1 MGMSYERPRNEYVS
15 STMAT
20 RLLTIEPSAML
31 QDAAHRMADRRV
43 GAILVTDAEHHLIGI
58 LTERDVLRAV
68 GSGTIEGTV
77 EQWMTRDPITVGP
90 EATNGEAAMMMIHG
104 GFRHVPICEHGKLI
118 GVVSIRDLLTLPDES
133 PKGA

>member
-1 MGMSYERPRNEYVS
+1 MSYERPRNDYVS

-20 RLLTIEPSAML
+20 KLLTIEPSAML
-31 QDAAHRMADRRV
+31 QDAAHRMAERRV
-43 GAILVTDAEHHLIGI
+43 GAILVTDEAHHLIGI

-104 GFRHVPICEHGKLI
+104 GFRHVPVCEDSRLVGI
-118 GVVSIRDLLTLPDES
+118 VSIRDLLTLPNES
-133 PKGA
+133 PKGV

>member
-1 MGMSYERPRNEYVS
+1 MGMTYQRPREDYVS

-43 GAILVTDAEHHLIGI
+43 GAILVTDGASLVGI

-68 GSGTIEGTV
+68 GRGTIEGTV

-104 GFRHVPICEHGKLI
+104 GFRHVPVCDDGRLVGI
-118 GVVSIRDLLTLPDES
+118 VSIRDLLTLPNES
-133 PKGA
+133 PKGV

>member
-1 MGMSYERPRNEYVS
+1 
-15 STMAT
+15 MAT
-20 RLLTIEPSAML
+20 KLLTIEPSAML
-31 QDAAHRMADRRV
+31 QDAAHRMAERRV
-43 GAILVTDAEHHLIGI
+43 GAILVTDEAHHLIGI

-104 GFRHVPICEHGKLI
+104 GFRHVPICDGGKLI

>member
-1 MGMSYERPRNEYVS
+1 MGMTYQRPREDYVS

-20 RLLTIEPSAML
+20 RLLTIEPGATL

-43 GAILVTDAEHHLIGI
+43 GAILVTDGDSLVGI

-68 GSGTIEGTV
+68 GRGTIDGSV

-104 GFRHVPICEHGKLI
+104 GFRHVPVCDHGKLVGI
-118 GVVSIRDLLTLPDES
+118 VSIRDLLTLPNES
-133 PKGA
+133 PKGV

>member
-1 MGMSYERPRNEYVS
+1 MTYERPRNEYVS

-20 RLLTIEPSAML
+20 RLLTIGPSDTL
-31 QDAAHRMADRRV
+31 RDAAHRMADRRV
-43 GAILVTDAEHHLIGI
+43 GAILVTDGDHLIGI

-68 GSGTIEGTV
+68 GSGSIEGTV

-104 GFRHVPICEHGKLI
+104 GFRHVPICEGGKLVGI
-118 GVVSIRDLLTLPDES
+118 VSIRDLLTLPNES
-133 PKGA
+133 PKGV

>member
-1 MGMSYERPRNEYVS
+1 MTYQRPREDYVS

-43 GAILVTDAEHHLIGI
+43 GAILVTDGASLVGI

-68 GSGTIEGTV
+68 GRGTIEGTV

-104 GFRHVPICEHGKLI
+104 GFRHVPVCDDGRLVGI
-118 GVVSIRDLLTLPDES
+118 VSIRDLLTLPNES
-133 PKGA
+133 PKGV

>member
-1 MGMSYERPRNEYVS
+1 MGMTYQRPREDYVS

-20 RLLTIEPSAML
+20 RLLTIEPSATL

-43 GAILVTDAEHHLIGI
+43 GAILVTEGDSLVGI

-68 GSGTIEGTV
+68 GRGTIEGTV

-104 GFRHVPICEHGKLI
+104 GFRHVPVCDDGRLVGI
-118 GVVSIRDLLTLPDES
+118 VSIRDLLTLPNES
-133 PKGA
+133 PKGV

>member
-1 MGMSYERPRNEYVS
+1 MGMTYQRPREDYVS

-20 RLLTIEPSAML
+20 RLLTIDPSATL

-43 GAILVTDAEHHLIGI
+43 GAILVTDGDSLVGI

-68 GSGTIEGTV
+68 GRGTIEGTV

-104 GFRHVPICEHGKLI
+104 GFRHVPVCDDGRLVGI
-118 GVVSIRDLLTLPDES
+118 VSIRDLLTLPNES
-133 PKGA
+133 PKGV

>member
-1 MGMSYERPRNEYVS
+1 MGMTYQRPREDYVS

-20 RLLTIEPSAML
+20 RLLTIEPSATL

-43 GAILVTDAEHHLIGI
+43 GAILVTDGDSLVGI

-68 GSGTIEGTV
+68 GRGTIEGTV
-77 EQWMTRDPITVGP
+77 EQWMTRDPITVGR

-104 GFRHVPICEHGKLI
+104 GFRHVPVCDDGRLVGI
-118 GVVSIRDLLTLPDES
+118 VSIRDLLTLPNES
-133 PKGA
+133 PKGV

>member
-1 MGMSYERPRNEYVS
+1 MSYERPRNDYVS

-20 RLLTIEPSAML
+20 KLLTIEPSAML
-31 QDAAHRMADRRV
+31 QDAAHRMAERRV
-43 GAILVTDAEHHLIGI
+43 GAILVTDEAHHLIGI

-104 GFRHVPICEHGKLI
+104 GFRHLPVEEGGKLVGI
-118 GVVSIRDLLTLPDES
+118 VSIRDLIRHELDDEI
-133 PKGA
+133 PRGA

>member
-1 MGMSYERPRNEYVS
+1 MSYERPRNDYVS

-20 RLLTIEPSAML
+20 KLLTIEPSAML
-31 QDAAHRMADRRV
+31 QDAAHRMAERRA
-43 GAILVTDAEHHLIGI
+43 GAILVTDEAHHLIGI

-104 GFRHVPICEHGKLI
+104 GFRHVPICDGGKLI

>member
-1 MGMSYERPRNEYVS
+1 MTYERPRNEYVS

-20 RLLTIEPSAML
+20 RLLTIGPSDTL
-31 QDAAHRMADRRV
+31 RDAAHRMADRRV
-43 GAILVTDAEHHLIGI
+43 GAILVTDGDHLIGI

-104 GFRHVPICEHGKLI
+104 GFRHVPVCDQGKLI
-118 GVVSIRDLLTLPDES
+118 GIVSIRDLLTLPNES
-133 PKGA
+133 PRGA